1 MNMITVS
8 NIFVWIVLI
17 ITIFKL
23 NRNIRETEKKIEYF
37 LNGYDP
43 GVNFKMIYQVE
54 EDILII
60 AVSNEDSGTTDA
72 CKAIEKA
79 LVEEFET
86 I

>member
-1 MNMITVS
+1 
-8 NIFVWIVLI
+8 
-17 ITIFKL
+17 
-23 NRNIRETEKKIEYF
+23 
-37 LNGYDP
+37 
-43 GVNFKMIYQVE
+43 MIYQVE